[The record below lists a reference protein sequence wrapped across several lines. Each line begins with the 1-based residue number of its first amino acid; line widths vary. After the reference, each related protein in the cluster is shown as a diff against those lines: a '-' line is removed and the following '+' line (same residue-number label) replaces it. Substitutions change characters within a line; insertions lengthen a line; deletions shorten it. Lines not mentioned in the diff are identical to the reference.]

1 MRPDT
6 TRSQPT
12 VPERRPTMRRAL
24 IALMAAAAGTIGA
37 CSLDITN
44 PNSPTQA
51 GALTNPRDAA
61 TREIV
66 GVFATY
72 RDNRADELRDF
83 GGFRPGVFFM
93 FFPGGPPHTRPP
105 PGLGPEKP
113 VPGGARAGGGGM
125 QTT

>member
-51 GALTNPRDAA
+51 GALTNPPDPA
-61 TREIV
+61 TPEI
-66 GVFATY
+66 GGGFAPY
-72 RDNRADELRDF
+72 RDNRAHELRDF
-83 GGFRPGVFFM
+83 PGSPPRILYIFFTAA
-93 FFPGGPPHTRPP
+93 P
-105 PGLGPEKP
+105 
-113 VPGGARAGGGGM
+113 
-125 QTT
+125 TT

>member
-1 MRPDT
+1 
-6 TRSQPT
+6 
-12 VPERRPTMRRAL
+12 MRRAL

-83 GGFRPGVFFM
+83 GGYGREIYYM
-93 FFPGGPPHTRPP
+93 FLTDGRQITGPYRDWRQNNAFTAGTQR
-105 PGLGPEKP
+105 
-113 VPGGARAGGGGM
+113 GGG
-125 QTT
+125 

>member
-61 TREIV
+61 TPEIV
-66 GVFATY
+66 GVFAPY
-72 RDNRADELRDF
+72 RDNPADELRDF
-83 GGFRPGVFFM
+83 GGLRPEGHFLFFSDRR
-93 FFPGGPPHTRPP
+93 PATRAP
-105 PGLGPEKP
+105 PGR
-113 VPGGARAGGGGM
+113 RADQPM
-125 QTT
+125 

>member
-51 GALTNPRDAA
+51 GAPTNPRDAA

-83 GGFRPGVFFM
+83 GSYGPGSYYM
-93 FFPGGPPHTRPP
+93 FFPDCPPNPRAL
-105 PGLGPEKP
+105 PGS
-113 VPGGARAGGGGM
+113 
-125 QTT
+125 